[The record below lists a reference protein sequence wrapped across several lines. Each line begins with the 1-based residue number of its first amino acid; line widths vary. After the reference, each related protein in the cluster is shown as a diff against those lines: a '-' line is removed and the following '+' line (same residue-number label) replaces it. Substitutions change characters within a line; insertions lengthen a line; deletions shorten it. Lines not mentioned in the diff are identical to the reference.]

1 MAKQRN
7 HTFDF
12 LCGICIIRMMC
23 NHAIS
28 MCGLRNDKILGIT
41 WYELMSW
48 TFFFMCFFFFKAG
61 YFNKTKKASSN
72 TDIKEEANNNATT
85 TTKVY
90 IIDKIKRLL
99 VPYISWTIIGSSIYF
114 GFILLFPYIHNSQMP
129 SFSWDHLWKTSH
141 AYGNG
146 PVWFLMSFFT
156 AYIVIHFIQ
165 KVRWIKWTIFLY
177 PFISYW
183 LYTIDSPL
191 PLSLDNVFLGIF
203 FFFLGRV
210 WKVFMQ
216 WLGRTRT
223 IIISSVLIILF
234 IIGNI
239 YFHGEYT
246 MSTNTWDG
254 NIWGI
259 IINTTSILCG
269 LAGLLMSLPLPRIP
283 WINYIGEHSMVYFVS
298 HYPMIYFMMLTYK
311 AGYVDWKHNWAICII
326 MMIVLFIACSWLVPY
341 VERVPWLSGRW
352 KKSV

>member
-61 YFNKTKKASSN
+61 YFNKTKKASSDN
-72 TDIKEEANNNATT
+72 TQEEKKLDSLT
-85 TTKVY
+85 TTKKY
-90 IIDKIKRLL
+90 IIDRIKRLL
-99 VPYISWTIIGSSIYF
+99 VPYIAWSIIGSIVYF
-114 GFILLFPYIHNSQMP
+114 GFIALFPYIHNSQMP
-129 SFSWDHLWKTSH
+129 SFSWNHVWQTSH

-156 AYIVIHFIQ
+156 AYIAIHFIQ
-165 KVRWIKWTIFLY
+165 KINWVKWTIFLY

-191 PLSLDNVFLGIF
+191 PLSLDNVFMGIF

-216 WLGRTRT
+216 RMGRTRT
-223 IIISSVLIILF
+223 IILSSLLILIF
-234 IIGNI
+234 IFGNI
-239 YFHGEYT
+239 FIHGEYT

-254 NIWGI
+254 NLWGI
-259 IINTTSILCG
+259 LINTISILCG
-269 LAGLLMSLPLPRIP
+269 LAGLLMSIPLPRVP

-298 HYPMIYFMMLTYK
+298 HYPMIYFMMLTLK
-311 AGYVDWKHNWAICII
+311 AGNVAWKHNWSVCVL
-326 MMIVLFIACSWLVPY
+326 MMLVLFVACSWLVPY
-341 VERVPWLSGRW
+341 VESVPWLSGRW
-352 KKSV
+352 KKKA